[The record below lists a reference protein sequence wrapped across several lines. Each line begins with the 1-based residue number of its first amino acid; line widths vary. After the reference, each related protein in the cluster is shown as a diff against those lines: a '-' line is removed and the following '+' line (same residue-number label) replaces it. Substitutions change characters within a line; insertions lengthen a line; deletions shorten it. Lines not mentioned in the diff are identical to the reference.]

1 MSNIERIQTGNRSY
15 LVVWPMNWSI
25 PTSAYVRFTR
35 NNKRLKGWDEE
46 GDETETISWAA
57 YRMFTIPAK
66 DAHAQIDDKTKII
79 LGSASFPTGVR
90 EFEGLGSLFG
100 AESDE

>member
-1 MSNIERIQTGNRSY
+1 
-15 LVVWPMNWSI
+15 
-25 PTSAYVRFTR
+25 
-35 NNKRLKGWDEE
+35 
-46 GDETETISWAA
+46 
-57 YRMFTIPAK
+57 MFTIPAK